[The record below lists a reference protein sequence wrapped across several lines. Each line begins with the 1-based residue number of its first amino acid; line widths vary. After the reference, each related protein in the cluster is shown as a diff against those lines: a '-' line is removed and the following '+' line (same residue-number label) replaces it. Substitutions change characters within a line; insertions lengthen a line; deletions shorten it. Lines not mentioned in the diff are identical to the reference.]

1 MPARTLT
8 MKRSVRATTPQQ
20 STRTVLYARVSSK
33 EQEQGGYSLDAQQ
46 VVVRDYASNRHLVIE
61 REFVDVESARAS
73 GRTQFNE
80 MLAYLKSHASC
91 RTILVEKTDRLSRN
105 FKDCVALDEL
115 GLEIHFVKEGVIYSP
130 NSRSADKLMYGFRV
144 LIAKNFIDN
153 LSEETRKGM
162 LEKARSGVY
171 PSYAPVGYRN
181 VDGPNGK
188 RIIVPDPDTA
198 PAITELFERFA
209 TGAYSI
215 KRLAMAFRSEGRSIR
230 DRKLSTSLLH
240 EILRKRIYTGIEF
253 DWNGM
258 TYPSAHE
265 PLVTPERWNCVQEL
279 LNARAEKKTRKVRHD
294 FAFSGLVRC
303 GHCGCLMVGEIKKG
317 RYVYYHCTG
326 NRGKCPEP
334 YTPQDVLTSEFA
346 GILRNLVIP
355 QPVLEWLASAV
366 VESDRTE
373 RAVRE
378 KAIER
383 LQAQSDHIRRRIET
397 MYIDKLDG
405 RITAGFYDAHAADWK
420 REQEALQRKIQDIQR
435 AAPAPV
441 DQAIDM
447 LRLTSQACQLFLQ
460 QPPAEQRRLLQT
472 VIKDAA
478 WQDGALRTTLFE
490 PFDVLQ
496 HSNSESHRK
505 QKEIGG
511 SMKEKEIWLLR

>member
-1 MPARTLT
+1 
-8 MKRSVRATTPQQ
+8 
-20 STRTVLYARVSSK
+20 
-33 EQEQGGYSLDAQQ
+33 
-46 VVVRDYASNRHLVIE
+46 
-61 REFVDVESARAS
+61 
-73 GRTQFNE
+73 
-80 MLAYLKSHASC
+80 
-91 RTILVEKTDRLSRN
+91 
-105 FKDCVALDEL
+105 
-115 GLEIHFVKEGVIYSP
+115 
-130 NSRSADKLMYGFRV
+130 
-144 LIAKNFIDN
+144 
-153 LSEETRKGM
+153 
-162 LEKARSGVY
+162 
-171 PSYAPVGYRN
+171 
-181 VDGPNGK
+181 
-188 RIIVPDPDTA
+188 
-198 PAITELFERFA
+198 
-209 TGAYSI
+209 
-215 KRLAMAFRSEGRSIR
+215 MAFRSEGRSIR